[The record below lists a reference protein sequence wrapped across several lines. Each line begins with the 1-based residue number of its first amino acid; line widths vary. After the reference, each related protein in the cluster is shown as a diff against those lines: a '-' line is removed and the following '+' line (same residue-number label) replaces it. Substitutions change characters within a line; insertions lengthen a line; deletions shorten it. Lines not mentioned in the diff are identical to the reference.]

1 MRTVYSFSI
10 ITLVEDGLR
19 WKAAAFEKGLPQ
31 ALRLRDTPYAPGSLI
46 LDSLSPLRL

>member
-10 ITLVEDGLR
+10 ITLVEDDLR
-19 WKAAAFEKGLPQ
+19 LKAAAFERGLPG
-31 ALRLRDTPYAPGSLI
+31 LESRDTPYVPESLI

>member
-10 ITLVEDGLR
+10 ITLVEDDLR
-19 WKAAAFEKGLPQ
+19 LKAAAFEEGPPQ
-31 ALRLRDTPYAPGSLI
+31 ALSLRDTPNAPGSLI